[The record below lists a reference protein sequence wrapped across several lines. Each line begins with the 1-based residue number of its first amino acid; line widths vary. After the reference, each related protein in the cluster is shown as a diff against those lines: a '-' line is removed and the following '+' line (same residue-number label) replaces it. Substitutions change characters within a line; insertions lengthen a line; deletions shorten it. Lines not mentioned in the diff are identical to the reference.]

1 MGRLLDEV
9 IAEASKLR
17 ETERESFAKW
27 ALAELE
33 SERRWDELF
42 AESQDMLATMA
53 EEALGE
59 HRAGRTLP
67 LNPDEL

>member
-1 MGRLLDEV
+1 MGRLLDKV
-9 IAEASKLR
+9 MAEASKLP

-33 SERRWDELF
+33 SEQRWDELF